1 MLDSLDLYL
10 VEHMD
15 EVLAAALSLAEPAA
29 FLREGDHEFDDI
41 HEVPP
46 PPGAKPVE
54 LPVPA
59 GVN

>member
-1 MLDSLDLYL
+1 MLERGLRIVL

-41 HEVPP
+41 HEVRRRRARSPWSSRFRQ
-46 PPGAKPVE
+46 A
-54 LPVPA
+54 
-59 GVN
+59 

>member
-1 MLDSLDLYL
+1 
-10 VEHMD
+10 MD

-41 HEVPP
+41 HEVR
-46 PPGAKPVE
+46 PPGANRGASD
-54 LPVPA
+54 PA

>member
-1 MLDSLDLYL
+1 
-10 VEHMD
+10 MD

-46 PPGAKPVE
+46 PPSAKPVE
-54 LPVPA
+54 LPIPA
-59 GVN
+59 QA